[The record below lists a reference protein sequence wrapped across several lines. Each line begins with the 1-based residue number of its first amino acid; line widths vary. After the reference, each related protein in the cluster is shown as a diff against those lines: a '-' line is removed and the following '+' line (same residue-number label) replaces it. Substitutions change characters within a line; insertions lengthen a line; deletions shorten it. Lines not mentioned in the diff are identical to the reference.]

1 MNSPTQWDRECLAW
15 HEAGHAVVS
24 LAMPEREPIERIS
37 IEPGDEAF
45 GFMRVAQRPHHN
57 DTFVSLSSTLAVMMA
72 GTLSERLFLGRAT
85 TGAADDLA
93 NARTIARDMV
103 LRFGMGPRL
112 GLTCPA
118 IAGEA
123 ISEHLLRAVEADEE
137 RLLRAAERA
146 ANTALRRDAP
156 LVRALAQALL
166 ARHTLT
172 GGELGDLMRQPRG
185 TLALGRDNARPARRG
200 SAAPRQAPR
209 R

>member
-45 GFMRVAQRPHHN
+45 GFMRVAPRPHHN

-93 NARTIARDMV
+93 NARRLARDMV
-103 LRFGMGPRL
+103 IRFGMGPQL

-118 IAGEA
+118 LPEGAC
-123 ISEHLLRAVEADEE
+123 SEKLMRDIENDVS
-137 RLLRAAERA
+137 RLLRTAIRTATTTLRCQAHFVRKIAE
-146 ANTALRRDAP
+146 
-156 LVRALAQALL
+156 ALL
-166 ARHTLT
+166 AH
-172 GGELGDLMRQPRG
+172 GAINGI
-185 TLALGRDNARPARRG
+185 
-200 SAAPRQAPR
+200 SADF
-209 R
+209 

>member
-1 MNSPTQWDRECLAW
+1 MKQPTQWDRECLAW
-15 HEAGHAVVS
+15 HEAGHAVAS
-24 LAMPEREPIERIS
+24 LVMPEREAIERIS

-57 DTFVSLSSTLAVMMA
+57 DTFVSLNSSLAVMMA
-72 GTLSERLFLGRAT
+72 GTISERVFLGRAT
-85 TGAADDLA
+85 TGAADDLS
-93 NARTIARDMV
+93 NARAIARDMV

-146 ANTALRRDAP
+146 ANTALRRNAP

-166 ARHTLT
+166 ARHTLI
-172 GGELGDLMRQPRG
+172 GGELR
-185 TLALGRDNARPARRG
+185 ALVTEL
-200 SAAPRQAPR
+200 
-209 R
+209 

>member
-45 GFMRVAQRPHHN
+45 GFMRVSQRPHHN
-57 DTFVSLSSTLAVMMA
+57 DTFVSLSSTLAVMVA
-72 GTLSERLFLGRAT
+72 GTNSERLFLGRVT

-93 NARTIARDMV
+93 NARRLARDMV

-118 IAGEA
+118 LPDGTC
-123 ISEHLLRAVEADEE
+123 SERLMRIIEDDVS
-137 RLLRAAERA
+137 RLLRAASRA
-146 ANTALRRDAP
+146 ATASLRREAHS
-156 LVRALAQALL
+156 VRRIAEALL
-166 ARHTLT
+166 ANGTLT
-172 GGELGDLMRQPRG
+172 GRELLNMSLTKTPSEHQ
-185 TLALGRDNARPARRG
+185 
-200 SAAPRQAPR
+200 
-209 R
+209 

>member
-1 MNSPTQWDRECLAW
+1 MEKEPTEWDRECLAW

-45 GFMRVAQRPHHN
+45 GFMRVSQRPHHN
-57 DTFVSLSSTLAVMMA
+57 DTFVSLSSTLAVMVA
-72 GTLSERLFLGRAT
+72 GTLSERLFLGRVT

-93 NARTIARDMV
+93 NARRLARDMV
-103 LRFGMGPRL
+103 IRFGMGPRL

-118 IAGEA
+118 LPEGACSEKLMRA
-123 ISEHLLRAVEADEE
+123 IEDDVS
-137 RLLRAAERA
+137 RLLRSAIRA
-146 ANTALRRDAP
+146 AQAAIRRNAT

-172 GGELGDLMRQPRG
+172 AQDLGDLMR
-185 TLALGRDNARPARRG
+185 
-200 SAAPRQAPR
+200 
-209 R
+209 